1 MMDDL
6 TEASSDYAANSWVT
20 WFLSTKGNEYFC
32 EVDED
37 YILDRFNLTGLNAEV
52 QHYPQA
58 LDLITDSLEDD
69 LSDSIRD
76 SVEAQAK
83 LLYGLVHA
91 RYIITTRGL
100 AKMLEKYKRA
110 DFGRCPRVLC
120 YQQPLLPVGL
130 SDNPFQKAV
139 KLFCPRCED
148 IYSPKSSRHGTIDG
162 AFFGST
168 FPHMLFMVYP
178 NVLPSKSPSSQSPF
192 LLSGTSQH
200 RSDVRGAH
208 VEQADVDDSIVS
220 IPGAGNASV
229 LPGTAASSS
238 AVAAAAGSAAAQ
250 NTTPANS
257 TAAAA
262 AKVERYRPR
271 IFGFPVHETSKLQK
285 WQDKVRDGQIER
297 LEKVES
303 AGGIATPGAAAFF
316 RRTVPVPVE
325 QTHTPA
331 YAAAGSSGATSSQP
345 ASSAPPTAA
354 AAAAMSPTTTS
365 VPLQT
370 APPAGVRS

>member
-52 QHYPQA
+52 KHYPQA

-178 NVLPSKSPSSQSPF
+178 NVLPSKSPTSQSPF
-192 LLSGTSQH
+192 LLSASSQH
-200 RSDVRGAH
+200 RGESNNRGHA
-208 VEQADVDDSIVS
+208 EQADVDDSIMSV
-220 IPGAGNASV
+220 PANNGAAPPTG
-229 LPGTAASSS
+229 
-238 AVAAAAGSAAAQ
+238 AAAGGASGSNQ
-250 NTTPANS
+250 PGSHS

-285 WQDKVRDGQIER
+285 WQDKMRDQQIER
-297 LEKVES
+297 LEKVEA

-316 RRTVPVPVE
+316 RKAAPPAVE
-325 QTHTPA
+325 GEGAAKAAGPNAGMGAPA
-331 YAAAGSSGATSSQP
+331 AAPGAAATAQGSAAAAGNSKVVSNT
-345 ASSAPPTAA
+345 
-354 AAAAMSPTTTS
+354 
-365 VPLQT
+365 PLQT
-370 APPAGVRS
+370 APTDAARS